1 MGSHLLLLS
10 KGDHHVSLQGT
21 IAAVSGPKTAVFELL
36 GHGENGA
43 AVMYAA
49 VLTSAESVRGEMT
62 VSIVV

>member
-1 MGSHLLLLS
+1 MLLS

>member
-1 MGSHLLLLS
+1 M
-10 KGDHHVSLQGT
+10 SLQGMVS
-21 IAAVSGPKTAVFELL
+21 AVGTPITAVFDLL

-49 VLTSAESVRGEMT
+49 VYVVTAVLTSAKSVRGEMI

>member
-1 MGSHLLLLS
+1 M
-10 KGDHHVSLQGT
+10 SLQGT

-36 GHGENGA
+36 GHAENGA

-49 VLTSAESVRGEMT
+49 VYVVTAVLTSAQSVRGEMT